1 MQSNFLSPAEV
12 AELVVGVGQ
21 RKAEMSVTN
30 QLILSVMAGA
40 FIAFGAAGSCVAVH
54 TVESA
59 GVAKALAGALF
70 AAGLIMV
77 VVAGGELFTGNSLML
92 MALAEGWISPWQLLR
107 SWLVVYAGNFAGA
120 LLTAG
125 LVCLSGQWGM
135 SGGLLGA
142 SVIKTAVGKTA
153 LSFQN
158 AFFLGVLCNW
168 LVCLAV
174 WMSFAARDIAGKVLV
189 IFFPIWIFV
198 TSGFEH
204 SVANMYYIPAGI
216 LAAADPALAE
226 RAASVGLSPEAL
238 ANLNWG
244 AMLQANLLPVTLG
257 NVVGGGVLV
266 ALACWFVYRRD
277 KR

>member
-92 MALAEGWISPWQLLR
+92 MAMAEGRISPWQLLR
-107 SWLVVYAGNFAGA
+107 SWIVVYAGNFAGA

-142 SVIKTAVGKTA
+142 SVIKTAAGKTA

-189 IFFPIWIFV
+189 IFFPIWLFV

-257 NVVGGGVLV
+257 NVVGGGGLV
-266 ALACWFVYRRD
+266 ALAYWFVYRRD

>member
-70 AAGLIMV
+70 AAGLVMV

-92 MALAEGWISPWQLLR
+92 MAMAEGRISPWQLLR
-107 SWLVVYAGNFAGA
+107 SWIVVYAGNFAGA

-142 SVIKTAVGKTA
+142 SVIKTAAGKTA

>member
-30 QLILSVMAGA
+30 QLILGVMAGA

-92 MALAEGWISPWQLLR
+92 MALAEGRISPWQLLR
-107 SWLVVYAGNFAGA
+107 SWIVVYAGNFAGA
-120 LLTAG
+120 LLTVG

-142 SVIKTAVGKTA
+142 SVIKTAAGKTA

-266 ALACWFVYRRD
+266 ALACWFVYRRA

>member
-30 QLILSVMAGA
+30 QLILGVMAGA

-92 MALAEGWISPWQLLR
+92 MAMAEGRISPWQLLR

-142 SVIKTAVGKTA
+142 SVIKTAAGKTA

-266 ALACWFVYRRD
+266 ALAYWFVYRRA

>member
-30 QLILSVMAGA
+30 QLILGVMAGA

-92 MALAEGWISPWQLLR
+92 MAMAEGRISPWQLLR
-107 SWLVVYAGNFAGA
+107 SWIVVYAGNFAGA

-142 SVIKTAVGKTA
+142 SVIKTAAGKTA

>member
-12 AELVVGVGQ
+12 AELAVGVGQ

-92 MALAEGWISPWQLLR
+92 MALAEGRISPWQLLR

-142 SVIKTAVGKTA
+142 SAIKTAVGKTA

-189 IFFPIWIFV
+189 IFFPIWLFV

-257 NVVGGGVLV
+257 NVVGGGLV
-266 ALACWFVYRRD
+266 ALAYWFVYRRD